1 MTDASFQRYSRCHRQ
16 MAGGFGVA
24 CYDGWECS
32 ERVWHGLFFR
42 RCLLPLRLHGGFPCR
57 DGSRVC
63 AGSIYLPEKL
73 DWVSVMTWWDMPW
86 KQVHVL
92 WIIISRPL
100 LLLVAVMPL
109 LYLFFATRASHAH
122 LQLRIFAAPS
132 LFETTGMFEQEQ
144 YALGQGYSKSIDCS
158 PRTNIG

>member
-1 MTDASFQRYSRCHRQ
+1 
-16 MAGGFGVA
+16 
-24 CYDGWECS
+24 
-32 ERVWHGLFFR
+32 
-42 RCLLPLRLHGGFPCR
+42 
-57 DGSRVC
+57 
-63 AGSIYLPEKL
+63 
-73 DWVSVMTWWDMPW
+73 
-86 KQVHVL
+86 
-92 WIIISRPL
+92 
-100 LLLVAVMPL
+100 MPL